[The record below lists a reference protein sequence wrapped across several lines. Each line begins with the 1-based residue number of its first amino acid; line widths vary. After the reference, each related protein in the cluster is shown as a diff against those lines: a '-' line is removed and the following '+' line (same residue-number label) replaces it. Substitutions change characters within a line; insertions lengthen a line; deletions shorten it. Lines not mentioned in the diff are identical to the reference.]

1 MMSRFVARC
10 ANSALLRGTPAS
22 LGAADRG
29 SRASAGLGRL
39 FSVLGPN
46 QNRQYNLEHK
56 LLPFN
61 LNSLWNIRG
70 ARTKKKILGRGPGS
84 KHG

>member
-1 MMSRFVARC
+1 MSRFVGRC
-10 ANSALLRGTPAS
+10 AGSALGLRWT
-22 LGAADRG
+22 LAAQGSALACRG
-29 SRASAGLGRL
+29 AGLARQ

-46 QNRQYNLEHK
+46 ERRAYNLEHK
-56 LLPFN
+56 LMPFN